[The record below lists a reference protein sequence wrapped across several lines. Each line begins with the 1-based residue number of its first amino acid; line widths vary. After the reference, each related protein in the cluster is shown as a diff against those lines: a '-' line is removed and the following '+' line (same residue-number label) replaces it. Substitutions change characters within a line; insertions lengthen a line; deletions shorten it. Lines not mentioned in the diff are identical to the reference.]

1 MNLSSTIIKM
11 SVGVMIGIVVVMG
24 VMILKQN
31 MTINTKNMKINTLES
46 DKKVLK
52 EKLKTKQSQLNAQ
65 NVLIAAN
72 ASDPKKRDLLPIE
85 ITKIETK
92 YVPVEKEI
100 IRWREEANASDC
112 DAAMEQLNNFAY

>member
-1 MNLSSTIIKM
+1 MKDMKEMIMKM
-11 SVGVMIGIVVVMG
+11 SVGVMIGIVIVIG
-24 VMILKQN
+24 VALYLSHQQ
-31 MTINTKNMKINTLES
+31 INTLES
-46 DKKVLK
+46 DKTALK
-52 EKLKTKQSQLNAQ
+52 EKLKRKQSQLDAQ

-72 ASDPKKRDLLPIE
+72 ASDPKKRDQLPIE

-100 IRWREEANASDC
+100 IKWREEANASDC

>member
-1 MNLSSTIIKM
+1 MNLSSTIIKI
-11 SVGVMIGIVVVMG
+11 SVGVMIGSVIALSVMLY
-24 VMILKQN
+24 LKNQ
-31 MTINTKNMKINTLES
+31 TINTLKLE
-46 DKKVLK
+46 KKALYG
-52 EKLKTKQSQLNAQ
+52 KLKTKQSQLDAQ